1 MPADEIAEDTAP
13 KPLDGGQTEPKE
25 DAVSALPL
33 ETEQQP
39 ATQATVEEQKQEDFD
54 SCWRAMFEELF
65 AQHPMIYYPLKDII
79 PTMKDDVVRF
89 EVQNDFQKNQC
100 EMYKR
105 AMLEYWRNHFSINV
119 DEMEI
124 VTNEN
129 LETKKVIYST
139 EDKLNNMMEQNS
151 ELQNFLKELNFR
163 VKD

>member
-1 MPADEIAEDTAP
+1 MKGIILAGGAGTRLY
-13 KPLDGGQTEPKE
+13 PLTMVTSKQL
-25 DAVSALPL
+25 LP
-33 ETEQQP
+33 
-39 ATQATVEEQKQEDFD
+39 VYDK
-54 SCWRAMFEELF
+54 
-65 AQHPMIYYPLKDII
+65 PMIYYPLKDII

-89 EVQNDFQKNQC
+89 EVQNEFQKNQC

-119 DEMEI
+119 DDMEI